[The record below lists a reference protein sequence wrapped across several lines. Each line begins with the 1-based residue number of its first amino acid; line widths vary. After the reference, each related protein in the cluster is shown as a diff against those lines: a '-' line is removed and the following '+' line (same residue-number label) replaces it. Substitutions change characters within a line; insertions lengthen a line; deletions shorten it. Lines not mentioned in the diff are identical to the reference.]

1 MERIRIGNDLQILWG
16 IYAGE
21 GVDVT
26 PYDLS
31 NRNLSVYVKTGSKRW
46 KVSDFTTDGHIVKWL
61 FYGKDQKILGTYS
74 LELIENEGLVDMH
87 TVDECKAFAL
97 VKCSCATGGDEES
110 RVSIVTLEMT
120 SRISV
125 GAPTTEIAVDDS
137 LSTTSTNPVQNRVIT
152 EAIYAKQD
160 ELHSGVNI
168 KTINGQSIL
177 GQGNIDISGTAS
189 TDGSVVS
196 ADTHYEFPNVGSV
209 NKIYIA
215 TKENKTY
222 RFNPSSLIYE
232 VIGSDIQD
240 IEVID
245 GGDANFNN

>member
-46 KVSDFTTDGHIVKWL
+46 KVSNFTTSGHIVKWL

-74 LELIENEGLVDMH
+74 LELVENEGLEGMH
-87 TVDECKAFAL
+87 TVDECKAFTL

-125 GAPTTEIAVDDS
+125 GAPSMEITVDDR
-137 LSTTSTNPVQNRVIT
+137 LSTTSTNPVQNKVIT
-152 EAIYAKQD
+152 EALSTKQD
-160 ELHSGVNI
+160 TLKSGVNI

-177 GQGNIDISGTAS
+177 GEGNIEIGGATG